1 MTMDKKHVIDLLPDY
16 LDQVL
21 DTVQK
26 QKVEAHLKECP
37 TCAAE
42 LEQLRTLLDAFANE
56 ETAIPSNRVEA
67 NFLELLEQEKRE
79 LAKVVPLN
87 SKQPSIKSGWGNFL
101 KIAASIAM
109 LVGSFLLGEYQQER
123 ESHVEIAALQNEG
136 LELRQTAM
144 LSLMESKSASR
155 RIQGVNYIDE
165 FGDLDESIVK
175 ALTDRMLHDENTNVR
190 MASAEALEKFTAS
203 EIVKNAFIK
212 ALKVEK
218 DPGIQITIIQTLVR
232 IQEKKAV
239 MPLKELMQQ
248 DETQPFVK
256 EQIESLLPSII

>member
-1 MTMDKKHVIDLLPDY
+1 MDKKQVIDLLPDY
-16 LDQVL
+16 LDGAL
-21 DTVQK
+21 DSVQK
-26 QKVEAHLKECP
+26 QKVEAYLKKCPECRE
-37 TCAAE
+37 E
-42 LEQLRTLLDAFANE
+42 LERLKALFDAFARE
-56 ETAIPSNRVEA
+56 EMAVPSNRVEA
-67 NFLELLEQEKRE
+67 NFLEILEWEKTE
-79 LAKVVPLN
+79 AAKVVPLN
-87 SKQPSIKSGWGNFL
+87 SEPNNLKLGWGNLF
-101 KIAASIAM
+101 KIAAGIAA
-109 LVGSFLLGEYQQER
+109 LVGSFLLGQYLEER
-123 ESHVEIAALQNEG
+123 KSGMEIATLQDEG

-144 LSLMESKSASR
+144 LSLMENKSASR

-165 FGDLDESIVK
+165 FGNPDETIVK

-203 EIVKNAFIK
+203 EIVKNAFIQ

-248 DETQPFVK
+248 DETQPYVK
-256 EQIESLLPSII
+256 EQIESLLPTLL

>member
-1 MTMDKKHVIDLLPDY
+1 MDKKQVIDLLPDY
-16 LDQVL
+16 LDGVL
-21 DTVQK
+21 DPVQR
-26 QKVEAHLKECP
+26 QKVEAYLKECP
-37 TCAAE
+37 ECRKE
-42 LEQLRTLLDAFANE
+42 LEQLKTLFDAFANE
-56 ETAIPSNRVEA
+56 EMAVPSNRVEA
-67 NFLELLEQEKRE
+67 NFLKLLEQEKQE
-79 LAKVVPLN
+79 AAKVVPLN
-87 SKQPSIKSGWGNFL
+87 SKHAPSKSGWGNLL
-101 KIAASIAM
+101 KIAASIAA
-109 LVGSFLLGEYQQER
+109 LVGSFLLGQYLEER
-123 ESHVEIAALQNEG
+123 ESRMEIATLQDKG

-144 LSLMESKSASR
+144 LSLMENKSASR

-165 FGDLDESIVK
+165 FGNPDETIVK

-203 EIVKNAFIK
+203 EIVKNAFIQ

-239 MPLKELMQQ
+239 IPLKELMQQ
-248 DETQPFVK
+248 DGTQPFVK

>member
-1 MTMDKKHVIDLLPDY
+1 MTMAKKHIIDLLPDY

-26 QKVEAHLKECP
+26 QKVEAHLKECSAC
-37 TCAAE
+37 TKE
-42 LEQLRTLLDAFANE
+42 LEQLKTLFDAFSNE
-56 ETAIPSNRVEA
+56 ETAIPSNQVEV

-79 LAKVVPLN
+79 VEKVVPLN
-87 SKQPSIKSGWGNFL
+87 AKESSTKSGWGNFL
-101 KIAASIAM
+101 KVAASIAM
-109 LVGSFLLGEYQQER
+109 LIGSFTLGRYLQER
-123 ESHVEIAALQNEG
+123 ESVVEIAALQNKG
-136 LELRQTAM
+136 MELKQTAM

-165 FGDLDESIVK
+165 FGDPDENIVK

-203 EIVKNAFIK
+203 EIVKNAFIR

-256 EQIESLLPSII
+256 KQIESLLPSII